1 MTRKERAQIEGMI
14 ELLKTK
20 QRLDQENLQHGTEVI
35 TMLTELLGGIDM
47 YEITLKL
54 IDWKSIKKRLI
65 EGKEEYIG
73 NKLYHAVIQ
82 QCMIEQRTN
91 GLYEIS
97 DMYDISLLFS
107 KSDVEIL
114 LNTMESVDRSHTKS
128 DDVTLLLLHGQITWQ
143 VVEQD
148 RIREQFGYKDMS
160 EIEEDCKDD

>member
-1 MTRKERAQIEGMI
+1 
-14 ELLKTK
+14 
-20 QRLDQENLQHGTEVI
+20 
-35 TMLTELLGGIDM
+35 M

-65 EGKEEYIG
+65 EGKEEFIG
-73 NKLYHAVIQ
+73 NKLYYAVIQ
-82 QCMIEQRTN
+82 QCMIEQRTT
-91 GLYEIS
+91 GLYEIP
-97 DMYDISLLFS
+97 DMYDISLIFS

-148 RIREQFGYKDMS
+148 RIREQFGYSDIS